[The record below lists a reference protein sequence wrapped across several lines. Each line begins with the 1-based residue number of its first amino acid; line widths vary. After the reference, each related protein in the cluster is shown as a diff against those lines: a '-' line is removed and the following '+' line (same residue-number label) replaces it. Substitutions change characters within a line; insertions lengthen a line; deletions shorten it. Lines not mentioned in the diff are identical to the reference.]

1 MVVPV
6 AAALILTLASQTVG
20 PDDRTRAVDLARG
33 GRTAEALALF
43 EQIVSAHPDD
53 VDARLWLARLD
64 LRLGRIE
71 RSEAGFRAVLQD
83 HPSDVDAHIGLGGVL
98 IRRGAWQEAL
108 DELRDVEPAAG
119 ENADL
124 FAVLARAYRRGGD
137 DRHALEYLRRAK
149 ALSPLDTDIA
159 HDYEDTAQAYGHS
172 VSFEGFAQQVSPS
185 TNTGSATLAA
195 AFRVAPPVRL
205 GVTYRVQHNAS
216 VNEAIGGGGL
226 EWRVNRLTTFTAY
239 ALGGPG
245 NISLPTGDVST
256 DTIHYAGAFEL
267 GAGLRVLSF
276 NGVGVI
282 AASPTFAW
290 DRGGRWRL
298 DTRYTYSHSSFHATG
313 RTSND
318 SSALLRA
325 TWRRWWR
332 FNVNA
337 AYAYGIESFEDLTRD
352 RVSALGA
359 STLSGGVRVRTPSLV
374 QVFATWEHQWRS
386 NDRVM
391 DRLTVTVMKSF
402 P

>member
-1 MVVPV
+1 MVVPL
-6 AAALILTLASQTVG
+6 AAALILTLASQTSA
-20 PDDRTRAVDLARG
+20 PDDRTRAVDLART

-43 EQIVSAHPDD
+43 EQIVGAHPED
-53 VDARLWLARLD
+53 VDARLWVARLD

-71 RSEAGFRAVLQD
+71 RSEAAFRAVLQD
-83 HPSDVDAHIGLGGVL
+83 HPSDIDAHIGLGGVL

-108 DELRDVEPAAG
+108 DELREVEPAAG

-124 FAVLARAYRRGGD
+124 FAVLARAYRRRGD

-185 TNTGSATLAA
+185 TNTGSATLAG
-195 AFRVAPPVRL
+195 AFRVTPPVRL
-205 GVTYRVQHNAS
+205 GVSYRVQHS
-216 VNEAIGGGGL
+216 PRVNDAIGGGGF
-226 EWRVNRLTTFTAY
+226 EWRVNRATTMTAY
-239 ALGGPG
+239 ASGGPG
-245 NISLPTGDVST
+245 NVLLPTGDAST
-256 DTIHYAGAFEL
+256 DVIHYEGPFEL
-267 GAGLRVLSF
+267 GGGMRFLSF
-276 NGVGVI
+276 IDVGVI

-290 DRGGRWRL
+290 DEGGRWRL
-298 DTRYTYSHSSFHATG
+298 DTRYTYSHSSFHVTG

-318 SSALLRA
+318 SSAVLRA

>member
-137 DRHALEYLRRAK
+137 DRHALEYLRRA
-149 ALSPLDTDIA
+149 
-159 HDYEDTAQAYGHS
+159 
-172 VSFEGFAQQVSPS
+172 
-185 TNTGSATLAA
+185 
-195 AFRVAPPVRL
+195 
-205 GVTYRVQHNAS
+205 
-216 VNEAIGGGGL
+216 
-226 EWRVNRLTTFTAY
+226 
-239 ALGGPG
+239 
-245 NISLPTGDVST
+245 
-256 DTIHYAGAFEL
+256 
-267 GAGLRVLSF
+267 
-276 NGVGVI
+276 
-282 AASPTFAW
+282 
-290 DRGGRWRL
+290 
-298 DTRYTYSHSSFHATG
+298 
-313 RTSND
+313 
-318 SSALLRA
+318 
-325 TWRRWWR
+325 
-332 FNVNA
+332 
-337 AYAYGIESFEDLTRD
+337 
-352 RVSALGA
+352 
-359 STLSGGVRVRTPSLV
+359 
-374 QVFATWEHQWRS
+374 
-386 NDRVM
+386 
-391 DRLTVTVMKSF
+391 
-402 P
+402 